1 MAGRKT
7 VHRRRS
13 LGPQAPPSRSG
24 GKYSD
29 GRNEGGRK
37 KAERRNLQR
46 VARSVDRQV
55 SVDGAPVVGDTGY
68 NVSAVSAS
76 RNSRGV
82 SARSSVDRVA
92 LSFTIRASVPTQIR

>member
-7 VHRRRS
+7 MHRRRS
-13 LGPQAPPSRSG
+13 LRPQAPPSRSG
-24 GKYSD
+24 KKYSD

-37 KAERRNLQR
+37 KRSAEICNESREASIGRL
-46 VARSVDRQV
+46 
-55 SVDGAPVVGDTGY
+55 SVDGPPVVGDTGY
-68 NVSAVSAS
+68 NFSAVSAS